1 MLLPPLHWFFG
12 GWGGVNSLFPRFTY
26 SQGREI
32 LFLNVL
38 KIRTV
43 SIDELGD
50 ETWDV
55 GGGEI

>member
-1 MLLPPLHWFFG
+1 MG
-12 GWGGVNSLFPRFTY
+12 SLACFLDSPIHK
-26 SQGREI
+26 GREI

-43 SIDELGD
+43 SIDDLDD

-55 GGGEI
+55 GGDEI